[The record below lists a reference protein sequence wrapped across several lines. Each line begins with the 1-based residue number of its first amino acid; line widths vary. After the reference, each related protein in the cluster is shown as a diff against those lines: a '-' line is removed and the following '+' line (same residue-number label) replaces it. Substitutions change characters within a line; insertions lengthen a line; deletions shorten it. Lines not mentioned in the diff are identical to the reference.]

1 MRRVINKTI
10 DMTISNGLNRREE
23 DIESTPIASYAK
35 YSNEDLLDEL
45 KTSFKGLADKEAK
58 RRLLRYGLNIP
69 AQKKKIS
76 AAVLLFS
83 KFRNP
88 LILTL
93 LVIALLSLFFG
104 EEINAIFVALMILV
118 SVALEFSLEYRS
130 GKAVEKLSDLVRTKV
145 AVFRDGAQKEI
156 DLFDIV
162 PGDIIDLYA
171 GDMIPADLRIIQA
184 KDLFINQSSFTG
196 ESFPVEKT
204 AAFDKT
210 KKEAIEKLENI
221 AFMGSSVVSGTG
233 LGVAVKTG
241 KYTQFGEISSS
252 LVRIEE
258 ETSFDRGIKQFTML
272 MIHLMLILVVF
283 IFFAIVVLKQG
294 IFKDALLFSL
304 AVAVGITPEML
315 PMLVSINLS
324 RGAADMAKKKVIVKR
339 LNSIQNFGAMDIL
352 CTDKTGTL
360 TLDKIVMVNHYDVEG
375 DEDKEVMEY
384 AYLNSS
390 FQTGL
395 KNLLDK
401 AIISH
406 EKITMAGYQK
416 VDEMPFDFSRRIMS
430 VVVEKGGKHILIAKG
445 APEDIFN
452 HSSHYYL
459 NGEIHKIHDKIFSKV
474 QEEYDKLSGQGFR
487 VLAVAYKNI
496 ESPKAIYSKKDES
509 GLVLRGYLAFLDPAK
524 PTVKESLGALE
535 ELGIEIKVLTGDNE
549 IITDKICRDVSL
561 HVKGVITGFQMENIQ
576 DAELERLVEKT
587 TIFARLNPIQKERVI
602 KALHKNNHTVGYLGD
617 GINDAPSLKAADI
630 GISVNNAVDIA
641 KESADII
648 LLQKSLMALKDGVLD
663 GRKVFGNI
671 IKYIKMSA
679 SSNFGNMISLTG
691 ATLFLPFLPMTPLQ
705 ILFNNF
711 LYDMGQLALPNDAV
725 DKEYLAKPR
734 PWNINYI
741 KKFILFIGPLSS
753 IYDFLTFGIML
764 YIFNA
769 AQNQEFFHTGWFI
782 ESLFTQIL
790 VIYVIRTNKIPFI
803 ESAPNKFLIFNTLLV
818 LAVALGVVFS
828 SFAELFGFVAMPPLY
843 FIILFVLLVTYLSLV
858 QIVKT
863 WVVRKYGYQ

>member
-1 MRRVINKTI
+1 M
-10 DMTISNGLNRREE
+10 NRIGK
-23 DIESTPIASYAK
+23 DIELTQIADYAK
-35 YSNEDLLDEL
+35 YSNEDLLNEF
-45 KTSFKGLADKEAK
+45 KTSLKGLTDKEAK
-58 RRLLRYGLNIP
+58 NRLRIFGLNVP
-69 AQKKKIS
+69 AEKKKIS
-76 AAVLLFS
+76 AVVLLFS
-83 KFRNP
+83 KVRNP
-88 LILTL
+88 LILIL
-93 LVIALLSLFFG
+93 AVIALFSLFFG
-104 EEINAIFVALMILV
+104 EIINTIFVSLMILV

-162 PGDIIDLYA
+162 PGDVVDLYA
-171 GDMIPADLRIIQA
+171 GDMVPADLRIVQA
-184 KDLFINQSSFTG
+184 NDLFINQASFTG

-204 AAFDKT
+204 AEFDKS

-221 AFMGSSVVSGTG
+221 AFMGSSVISGTG

-252 LVRIEE
+252 LIRIGE
-258 ETSFDRGIKQFTML
+258 ETSFDKGIKQFTML
-272 MIHLMLILVVF
+272 MIHLMLVLVVF
-283 IFFAIVVLKQG
+283 IFFVILFLKQG
-294 IFKDALLFSL
+294 VFKEALLFSL

-339 LNSIQNFGAMDIL
+339 LNSIQNFGAMDVL

-375 DEDKEVMEY
+375 DEDREVMEY

-395 KNLLDK
+395 KNLLDN
-401 AIISH
+401 AILKH
-406 EKITMAGYQK
+406 EKIRMTGYQK

-430 VVVEKGGKHILIAKG
+430 VVVEKDGQHILVAKG

-459 NGEIHKIHDKIFSKV
+459 NGKIHKIHDKIFSKV

-496 ESPKAIYSKKDES
+496 EKPKAVYSKNDENN
-509 GLVLRGYLAFLDPAK
+509 LVLRGYLAFFDPAK
-524 PTVKESLGALE
+524 PTVKESLRALE
-535 ELGIEIKVLTGDNE
+535 DLGIEIKVLTGDNE
-549 IITDKICRDVSL
+549 IITKKICRDVSL
-561 HVKGVITGFQMENIQ
+561 SVKGVVTGFQMDNIL

-602 KALHKNNHTVGYLGD
+602 KALHRNNHTVGYLGD

-641 KESADII
+641 RESADII
-648 LLQKSLMALKDGVLD
+648 LLQKSLMVLKDGVLD

-671 IKYIKMSA
+671 IKYIKMGA

-711 LYDMGQLALPNDAV
+711 LYDMGQLALPNDEV

-734 PWNINYI
+734 PWNINFI
-741 KKFILFIGPLSS
+741 KKFIFFIGPLSS
-753 IYDFLTFGIML
+753 IFDFLTFGIML
-764 YIFNA
+764 YVFNV
-769 AQNQEFFHTGWFI
+769 AQNGNQELFHTGWFI
-782 ESLFTQIL
+782 ESLFTQVL

-803 ESAPNKFLIFNTLLV
+803 QSTPNKFLIFNTLLI
-818 LAVALGVVFS
+818 LAIALGVIFS
-828 SFAELFGFVAMPPLY
+828 SLAGLFGFVALPPLY
-843 FIILFVLLVTYLSLV
+843 FIILFIMLVTYLSLV

>member
-1 MRRVINKTI
+1 M
-10 DMTISNGLNRREE
+10 NRIED
-23 DIESTPIASYAK
+23 DIELTPIVNYAK
-35 YSNEDLLDEL
+35 YSNKDLFNEFG
-45 KTSFKGLADKEAK
+45 TSFSGLSEKEAEK
-58 RRLLRYGLNIP
+58 RLRRYGLNIP

-76 AAVLLFS
+76 ALVLLLS
-83 KFRNP
+83 KLCNP
-88 LILTL
+88 
-93 LVIALLSLFFG
+93 LVIALMIIALFSLFFG
-104 EEINAIFVALMILV
+104 EVINAIVIELMILISV
-118 SVALEFSLEYRS
+118 SLEFSLEYRS
-130 GKAVEKLSDLVRTKV
+130 GKAIEKLSDLVRTKV
-145 AVFRDGAQKEI
+145 SVFRGGAQKEI

-162 PGDIIDLYA
+162 PGDIIDLCA
-171 GDMIPADLRIIQA
+171 GNMIPADLRIIQA

-196 ESFPVEKT
+196 ESFPVEKI
-204 AAFDKT
+204 AEPDNF
-210 KKEAIEKLENI
+210 KKKVMEKLENI
-221 AFMGSSVVSGTG
+221 AFMGSSVVSGSG
-233 LGVAVKTG
+233 LGMAIKTG
-241 KYTQFGEISSS
+241 KYTQFGEISNS
-252 LVRIEE
+252 LVRIDE
-258 ETSFDRGIKQFTML
+258 ETSFDKGIKQFTML
-272 MIHLMLILVVF
+272 MIHLMLVLVVF
-283 IFFAIVVLKQG
+283 IFFVIVIVKQG
-294 IFKDALLFSL
+294 DFKEALLFSL

-324 RGAADMAKKKVIVKR
+324 RGATDMARKQVIVKR
-339 LNSIQNFGAMDIL
+339 LNAIQNFGAMDIL

-375 DEDKEVMEY
+375 DEDNEVMEY

-395 KNLLDK
+395 KNLLDN
-401 AIISH
+401 AILSH
-406 EKITMAGYQK
+406 EKIIIGGYQK

-430 VVVEKGGKHILIAKG
+430 VVIEKDGNHILIAKG

-452 HSSHYYL
+452 HSSHYYF
-459 NGEIHKIHDKIFSKV
+459 NGNIHKIHDKIFSKV

-496 ESPKAIYSKKDES
+496 KKTKAIYSKKDEND
-509 GLVLRGYLAFLDPAK
+509 LVLRGYLAFLDPAK
-524 PTVKESLGALE
+524 PTVKESLSALE

-549 IITDKICRDVSL
+549 IITQKICQDVSL
-561 HVKGVITGFQMENIQ
+561 PVKGVITGFQMDAIQ
-576 DAELERLVEKT
+576 DDELRRLVEKT

-602 KALHKNNHTVGYLGD
+602 RALHKNDHTVGYLGD

-648 LLQKSLMALKDGVLD
+648 LLQKSLMVLKDGVLD

-679 SSNFGNMISLTG
+679 SSNFGNMISMTG
-691 ATLFLPFLPMTPLQ
+691 ATLFLPFLPMLPLQ

-711 LYDMGQLALPNDAV
+711 LYDMAQLALPNDAV

-734 PWNINYI
+734 PWNIGFI

-753 IYDFLTFGIML
+753 IFDFLTFGVML
-764 YIFNA
+764 YVFNA
-769 AQNQEFFHTGWFI
+769 AYNQSLFHTGWFV
-782 ESLFTQIL
+782 ESLFTQVL
-790 VIYVIRTNKIPFI
+790 VIYIIRTNKIPFI
-803 ESAPNKFLIFNTLLV
+803 QSTPNKFLVFNTLLI

-828 SFAELFGFVAMPPLY
+828 SLAGLFGFVALPLKY
-843 FIILFVLLVTYLSLV
+843 FVILSVMLVIYLTLV

-863 WVVRKYGYQ
+863 WVVKRYGYQ

>member
-1 MRRVINKTI
+1 MGSR
-10 DMTISNGLNRREE
+10 
-23 DIESTPIASYAK
+23 PIADYAR
-35 YSNEDLLDEL
+35 YSGDEL
-45 KTSFKGLADKEAK
+45 FGEFGVSLEGLSEKEAEK
-58 RRLLRYGLNIP
+58 RFKKIGPNIP
-69 AQKKKIS
+69 AQKQKIS
-76 AAVLLFS
+76 AFVLLFS
-83 KFRNP
+83 KLCNP
-88 LILTL
+88 LILIL
-93 LVIALLSLFFG
+93 AIIVFFSLFFG
-104 EEINAIFVALMILV
+104 EKINAVFVGLMILV
-118 SVALEFSLEYRS
+118 SVTLEFSLEYRS
-130 GKAVEKLSDLVRTKV
+130 GKAIEKLTDLVRTKV
-145 AVFRDGAQKEI
+145 AVFRGGEQKEV

-184 KDLFINQSSFTG
+184 KDLFVNQSSFTG

-204 AAFDKT
+204 ANMFDGKE
-210 KKEAIEKLENI
+210 KKATEKLENI

-233 LGVAVKTG
+233 LGVVVKTG

-258 ETSFDRGIKQFTML
+258 ETSFDKGIKQFTML
-272 MIHLMLILVVF
+272 MIQLMLILVVF
-283 IFFAIVVLKQG
+283 IFFVIVVLKG
-294 IFKDALLFSL
+294 EDFREALLFSL

-324 RGAADMAKKKVIVKR
+324 RGAADMAKKQVIVKR

-360 TLDKIVMVNHYDVEG
+360 TLDKIVMVDHYDVEG
-375 DEDKEVMEY
+375 DKDKEVMQY

-401 AIISH
+401 AILEH
-406 EKITMAGYQK
+406 EKMTKKGYRK
-416 VDEMPFDFSRRIMS
+416 VDEIPFDFSRRIMS
-430 VVVEKGGKHILIAKG
+430 VVVEKAGKHVLIAKG

-452 HSSHYYL
+452 HSSQYYL
-459 NGEIHKIHDKIFSKV
+459 NGKIHKVHDKIFSRV

-496 ESPKAIYSKKDES
+496 KKPKAVYSKKDEKD
-509 GLVLRGYLAFLDPAK
+509 LVLRGYLAFLDPAK
-524 PTVKESLGALE
+524 PTVKKSLSVLE
-535 ELGIEIKVLTGDNE
+535 GLGIEIKVLTGDNE
-549 IITDKICRDVSL
+549 IVTQKICENVSL
-561 HVKGVITGFQMENIQ
+561 PVKGIIVGSELDNMQEDQLVHSVEN
-576 DAELERLVEKT
+576 T

-602 KALHKNNHTVGYLGD
+602 RALHKNDHTVGYLGD

-648 LLQKSLMALKDGVLD
+648 LLQKSLMVLNDGVID

-671 IKYIKMSA
+671 IKYIKMGA
-679 SSNFGNMISLTG
+679 SSNFGNMISMTG
-691 ATLFLPFLPMTPLQ
+691 ATLFLPFLPMLPLQ

-734 PWNINYI
+734 PWNVSFI
-741 KKFILFIGPLSS
+741 KKFIFFIGPLSS
-753 IYDFLTFGIML
+753 IFDFLTFGVML

-769 AQNQEFFHTGWFI
+769 ATNQGLFHTGWFI
-782 ESLFTQIL
+782 ESLFTQTL

-803 ESAPNKFLIFNTLLV
+803 QSTPNEFLILNTLVV
-818 LAVALGVVFS
+818 LAVAVGVVFS
-828 SFAELFGFVAMPPLY
+828 SFAGLFGFVALPPLY
-843 FIILFVLLVTYLSLV
+843 FVILFIMLVTYLSLV

-863 WVVRKYGYQ
+863 WVVKKYGYQ

>member
-1 MRRVINKTI
+1 MRREINKTI
-10 DMTISNGLNRREE
+10 TMVISNGLKIRGKYT
-23 DIESTPIASYAK
+23 ESMPIASYAK
-35 YSNEDLLDEL
+35 YSNENLLDEF

-58 RRLLRYGLNIP
+58 KRLRFFGLNVP
-69 AQKKKIS
+69 AQKKKVS
-76 AAVLLFS
+76 AVVLLFS
-83 KFRNP
+83 KFCNP
-88 LILTL
+88 LIIAL
-93 LVIALLSLFFG
+93 LVIALFSLFFG
-104 EEINAIFVALMILV
+104 EEINAIFVALMILI
-118 SVALEFSLEYRS
+118 SVFLEFSLEYRS
-130 GKAVEKLSDLVRTKV
+130 SKAVEKLSDLVRTKV
-145 AVFRDGAQKEI
+145 AVFRDGEQKEI

-204 AAFDKT
+204 AAFDES

-233 LGVAVKTG
+233 LGVAIKTG

-272 MIHLMLILVVF
+272 MIHLMLILVFF
-283 IFFAIVVLKQG
+283 IFFAIMVLKQG
-294 IFKDALLFSL
+294 IFKEALLFSL

-339 LNSIQNFGAMDIL
+339 LNSIQNFGAMDVL

-384 AYLNSS
+384 AHLNSF

-406 EKITMAGYQK
+406 EKITMAGFQK

-430 VVVEKGGKHILIAKG
+430 VVVEKDKKHILIAKG

-496 ESPKAIYSKKDES
+496 KKPKTIYSKKDES
-509 GLVLRGYLAFLDPAK
+509 DLVLRGYLAFLDPAK
-524 PTVKESLGALE
+524 STVKESLSALK

-549 IITDKICRDVSL
+549 IITEKICRDVSL
-561 HVKGVITGFQMENIQ
+561 PVKGVI
-576 DAELERLVEKT
+576 A
-587 TIFARLNPIQKERVI
+587 
-602 KALHKNNHTVGYLGD
+602 GY
-617 GINDAPSLKAADI
+617 A
-630 GISVNNAVDIA
+630 
-641 KESADII
+641 
-648 LLQKSLMALKDGVLD
+648 
-663 GRKVFGNI
+663 
-671 IKYIKMSA
+671 
-679 SSNFGNMISLTG
+679 
-691 ATLFLPFLPMTPLQ
+691 
-705 ILFNNF
+705 
-711 LYDMGQLALPNDAV
+711 
-725 DKEYLAKPR
+725 
-734 PWNINYI
+734 
-741 KKFILFIGPLSS
+741 
-753 IYDFLTFGIML
+753 
-764 YIFNA
+764 
-769 AQNQEFFHTGWFI
+769 
-782 ESLFTQIL
+782 
-790 VIYVIRTNKIPFI
+790 
-803 ESAPNKFLIFNTLLV
+803 
-818 LAVALGVVFS
+818 
-828 SFAELFGFVAMPPLY
+828 
-843 FIILFVLLVTYLSLV
+843 
-858 QIVKT
+858 
-863 WVVRKYGYQ
+863 